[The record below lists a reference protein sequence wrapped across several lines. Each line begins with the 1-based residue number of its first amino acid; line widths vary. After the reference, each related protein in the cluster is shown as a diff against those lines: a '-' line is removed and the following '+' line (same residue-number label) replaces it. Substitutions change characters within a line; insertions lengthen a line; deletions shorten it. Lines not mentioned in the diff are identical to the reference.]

1 MRRFL
6 SYLDCCDCTSTKRV
20 SRRSAIGVAVVL
32 LWSTTPLMG
41 QEAKVE
47 ESSAPEVGDALD
59 QALATTP
66 TDEAPESQP
75 QPKLQPYPPAP
86 EGAQRLS
93 KKGRAWM
100 DREKKQVIVD
110 ARVSL
115 RRGLLEMFAC
125 PPNTK
130 EHESIVAVDS
140 EAFVLHAGLLAVGAE
155 PGTPVEFAPKYKPPT
170 GTQID
175 IDVLWVDEQG
185 KQQKAK
191 AQDWIRDARTG
202 KPMDLP
208 WVFAGSGFWRDEET
222 GRSGY
227 HADMGD
233 LVCLANFS
241 TAMLDVPAELTSDN
255 AGLLYEAYTERV
267 PPLGWPV
274 RLVLKPV
281 LDQEDSDSTAD
292 AGAESPKS
300 PPAQEAVGKP

>member
-1 MRRFL
+1 MRKL
-6 SYLDCCDCTSTKRV
+6 SSYLDRCDCTSTKHVPRQA
-20 SRRSAIGVAVVL
+20 AIGLAIVL
-32 LWSTTPLMG
+32 LWATTPLMG
-41 QEAKVE
+41 QESGVE
-47 ESSAPEVGDALD
+47 DNSAPAVGDALD
-59 QALATTP
+59 QALANNP

-75 QPKLQPYPPAP
+75 QPKLQPYLPAP

-93 KKGRAWM
+93 KTGRAWM

-115 RRGLLEMFAC
+115 RQGLLEMFAC

-130 EHESIVAVDS
+130 EHESIVAVDG

-170 GTQID
+170 GTRID

-233 LVCLANFS
+233 LICVANFS
-241 TAMLDVPAELTSDN
+241 TAMLDVPAELTSNN
-255 AGLLYEAYTERV
+255 AGLLFEAYTERV

-281 LDQEDSDSTAD
+281 LDDEDSDTATDTGTKPST
-292 AGAESPKS
+292 K
-300 PPAQEAVGKP
+300 KPVSKP